1 MSLAHRQS
9 GEGGQAQQKR
19 IKKRDMLLN
28 AEEEAHKEEAE
39 HKACMHEINSFRD
52 NLGGARGPFL
62 RAGFRHRVRDSARGG
77 APFPPRRVRAG
88 CGCGLYAAHGAGR
101 GVRAK

>member
-52 NLGGARGPFL
+52 NLGVARGPL
-62 RAGFRHRVRDSARGG
+62 RVGPERPLLDYIKYKT
-77 APFPPRRVRAG
+77 
-88 CGCGLYAAHGAGR
+88 LE
-101 GVRAK
+101 

>member
-28 AEEEAHKEEAE
+28 AEEETHKEEAE

-52 NLGGARGPFL
+52 NLGGARGPL
-62 RAGFRHRVRDSARGG
+62 RVGPERPLLD
-77 APFPPRRVRAG
+77 
-88 CGCGLYAAHGAGR
+88 YI
-101 GVRAK
+101 KQETIK